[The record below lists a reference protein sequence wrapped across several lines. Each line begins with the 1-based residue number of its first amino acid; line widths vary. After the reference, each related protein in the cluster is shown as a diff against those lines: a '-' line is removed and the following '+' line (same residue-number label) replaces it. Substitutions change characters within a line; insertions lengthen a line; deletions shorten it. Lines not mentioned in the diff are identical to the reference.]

1 VIHSSA
7 RNVNTFE
14 RRQRKGKLHG
24 NQERFLARER
34 LLRHIGERHDT
45 HDVSRMVNIAKT
57 AGYLDQSGQLTD
69 LGQHLALEKF
79 ERDEKSRTAQP
90 DVGAGTFILQVQRH
104 SGAA

>member
-1 VIHSSA
+1 MGTM
-7 RNVNTFE
+7 RDFW
-14 RRQRKGKLHG
+14 
-24 NQERFLARER
+24 AREQ

-79 ERDEKSRTAQP
+79 ERDEKCRTAHP

>member
-1 VIHSSA
+1 MGTM
-7 RNVNTFE
+7 RDFW
-14 RRQRKGKLHG
+14 
-24 NQERFLARER
+24 ARER
-34 LLRHIGERHDT
+34 LLLHIGERHDT

>member
-1 VIHSSA
+1 MGTM
-7 RNVNTFE
+7 RDFW
-14 RRQRKGKLHG
+14 
-24 NQERFLARER
+24 ARER
-34 LLRHIGERHDT
+34 LLRHIGERQDT

-79 ERDEKSRTAQP
+79 ERDEKCRTAHP

>member
-1 VIHSSA
+1 MGTM
-7 RNVNTFE
+7 RDFW
-14 RRQRKGKLHG
+14 
-24 NQERFLARER
+24 ARER

-79 ERDEKSRTAQP
+79 ERDEKCRTAHP
-90 DVGAGTFILQVQRH
+90 AVGAGTFILQVQRH